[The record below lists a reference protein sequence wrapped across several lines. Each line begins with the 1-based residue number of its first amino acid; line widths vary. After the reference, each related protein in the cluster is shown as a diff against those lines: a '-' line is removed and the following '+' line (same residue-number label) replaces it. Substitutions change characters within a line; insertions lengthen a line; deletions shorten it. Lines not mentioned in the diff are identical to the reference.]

1 MFKTCLRKTTL
12 ALALAAAAIAAH
24 AQSITVGVGADVTSA
39 DPHYFL
45 YSPNQ
50 NIADHVFNRL
60 IERADNL
67 RIVPAL
73 ALSWRAVDDLTWEFK
88 LRPNVTFHD
97 GSPFTAEDVV
107 FSIERV
113 PTVKDSPG
121 PFVSYT
127 KEIAG
132 MQVVDPLT
140 LRVKTTKPH
149 PLLPNDLSV
158 ISIVSKKAA
167 TGATTADFN
176 SGKAAIGTGPYKFV
190 RFTRGDRIELVRND
204 AYWGRKPSVEKLT
217 FKLITNDA
225 ARVAALLSGDVAAI
239 DAVPVSDIKKLSSNP
254 DLAVL
259 QRAGTR
265 LIYLYLDVA
274 RDVSP
279 FVTDKDGKPLPH
291 NPLKDLR
298 VRQALSK
305 AIDRE
310 AIRTRVMEGASRPAN
325 QLVISGLQGY
335 SEALKPEVADIEGA
349 KKLLADAGFPNGF
362 GLTLHG
368 TNNRYV
374 QDDQILQAVAQM
386 WSRIGVATKV
396 EAQPA
401 AVFFPRNN
409 RSEYSVSMSGWV
421 PDSGEASSPLRAFIA
436 TRNKDKGFGTVNA
449 GNYSNPKIDQ
459 LLERALVTINDG
471 ERDKLLQ
478 QAVEA
483 AMADV
488 AVIPIHHQVNVNAV
502 RKSIRYG
509 GRTDERIYGFDF
521 VLQQP

>member
-1 MFKTCLRKTTL
+1 MFTTPLRKTV
-12 ALALAAAAIAAH
+12 LAAALLLGTLATQ
-24 AQSITVGVGADVTSA
+24 AQSITVGVGADVTST
-39 DPHYFL
+39 DPHYHL

-67 RIVPAL
+67 RMVPAL
-73 ALSWRAVDDLTWEFK
+73 ALSWRAVDELTWEFR

-113 PTVKDSPG
+113 PALKDSPG
-121 PFVSYT
+121 PFVPYT

-140 LRVKTTKPH
+140 LRIKTTKPH

-158 ISIVSKKAA
+158 ISIVSRKAA

-176 SGKAAIGTGPYKFV
+176 SGKAAIGTGPYKLA

-204 AYWGRKPSVEKLT
+204 AYWGRKPAVEKLT

-239 DAVPVSDIKKLSSNP
+239 DAVPVSDIKKLSASP

-265 LIYLYLDVA
+265 LIYLYLDLA
-274 RDVSP
+274 REVSP
-279 FVTDKDGKPLPH
+279 FVTDKDGKPLPA

-310 AIRTRVMEGASRPAN
+310 LIRTRVMEGASRPAN
-325 QLVISGLQGY
+325 QLVISGLPGY
-335 SEALKPEVADIEGA
+335 SDSLKREAVDVEGA
-349 KKLLADAGFPNGF
+349 KKLLAEAGYPNGF

-374 QDDQILQAVAQM
+374 QDEQILQTIAQM
-386 WSRIGVATKV
+386 WSRIGIAVKV

-409 RSEYSVSMSGWV
+409 RSEYSVSMSGWA

-436 TRNKDKGFGTVNA
+436 TRNKDKGFGTFNA
-449 GNYSNPKIDQ
+449 GNYSNAKIDQ

-509 GRTDERIYGFDF
+509 GRTDERLYGFDF

>member
-1 MFKTCLRKTTL
+1 MFKTTLRKTAL
-12 ALALAAAAIAAH
+12 ALALAASALAAH
-24 AQSITVGVGADVTSA
+24 AQSVTVGLGADVTSA
-39 DPHYFL
+39 DPHYHL

-67 RIVPAL
+67 RMVPAL

-113 PTVKDSPG
+113 PTLKDSPG
-121 PFVSYT
+121 PFVPYT
-127 KEIAG
+127 KEITG
-132 MQVVDPLT
+132 LQVVDPLT
-140 LRVKTTKPH
+140 LRVKTAKPH

-167 TGATTADFN
+167 AGASTADFN
-176 SGKAAIGTGPYKFV
+176 SGKAAIGTGPYKLA
-190 RFTRGDRIELVRND
+190 RFTRGDRVELVRND
-204 AYWGRKPSVEKLT
+204 AYWGRKPAVEKLT
-217 FKLITNDA
+217 FKLVTNDA

-274 RDVSP
+274 REVSP
-279 FVTDKDGKPLPH
+279 FVTDKDGKPLPA

-298 VRQALSK
+298 VRRALSK

-310 AIRTRVMEGASRPAN
+310 LIRTRVMEGASRPAG
-325 QLVISGLQGY
+325 QLMISGLPGY
-335 SEALKPEVADIEGA
+335 SEALKPEAADVEGA
-349 KKLLADAGFPNGF
+349 KKLLAEAGYPNGF

-374 QDDQILQAVAQM
+374 QDEQILQTVAQM
-386 WSRIGVATKV
+386 WSRIGIAVKV

-409 RSEYSVSMSGWV
+409 RSEYSVSMSGWA
-421 PDSGEASSPLRAFIA
+421 PDSAEASSPLRAFIA
-436 TRNKDKGFGTVNA
+436 TRNKDKGLGAFNA

-459 LLERALVTINDG
+459 LLDRALVTINDA

-509 GRTDERIYGFDF
+509 GRADERIYGFDF